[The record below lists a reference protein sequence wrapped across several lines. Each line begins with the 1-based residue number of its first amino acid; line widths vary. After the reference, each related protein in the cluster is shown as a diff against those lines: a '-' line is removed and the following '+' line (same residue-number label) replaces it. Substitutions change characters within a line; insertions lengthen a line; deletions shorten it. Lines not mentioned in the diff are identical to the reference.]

1 MAYTTVPQLL
11 ADVDQISFSPPR
23 DAALG
28 MKIQHIRFR
37 GAPLQL
43 KPSDDANLTIPFE
56 PSVYGGGSDPR
67 KPIVFNIPEPLFEA
81 MAALEDWCRQV
92 LEEAHPTIQA
102 MWTTSIK
109 PGEQYEAR
117 LKAKINVSG
126 ARQARFYDHAAQ
138 PTEPPA
144 VWKGLKANAILG
156 VRGVYIQKHSVG
168 LLLEVTD
175 LRYVHPPE
183 QECPF

>member
-1 MAYTTVPQLL
+1 
-11 ADVDQISFSPPR
+11 
-23 DAALG
+23 
-28 MKIQHIRFR
+28 
-37 GAPLQL
+37 
-43 KPSDDANLTIPFE
+43 
-56 PSVYGGGSDPR
+56 
-67 KPIVFNIPEPLFEA
+67 VFNIPEPLFEA
-81 MAALEDWCRQV
+81 MAALEDWCRQS
-92 LEEAHPTIQA
+92 LEDAHPTIQA

-156 VRGVYIQKHSVG
+156 VRGVYIQKQSIG